1 MSTTPNVDVDLA
13 VDLRL
18 VVPDAEAVPMPVALR
33 YCANDP
39 YAVTVAFRG
48 DDLSVEWVFARDLLL
63 AGLSGPAGKGDV
75 HISPTTR
82 SGGNDAVSI
91 WLSSPDG
98 QAVLEA
104 DRVDL
109 AAFLDR
115 TTDLV
120 PAGHEDEFI
129 DLDAEIA
136 TLLIG

>member
-33 YCANDP
+33 YCASDP

-48 DDLSVEWVFARDLLL
+48 DGLSVEWVFARDLLL
-63 AGLSGPAGKGDV
+63 EGLSGPAGKGDV
-75 HISPTTR
+75 HISPATR
-82 SGGNDAVSI
+82 AGTDAVSI

-115 TTDLV
+115 TTSLV
-120 PAGHEDEFI
+120 PAGREHEHI

-136 TLLIG
+136 TLLLG

>member
-18 VVPDAEAVPMPVALR
+18 VVPDADAVPMPVALR

-39 YAVTVAFRG
+39 YAVTVAFCG
-48 DDLSVEWVFARDLLL
+48 DNLSVEWVFARDLLL
-63 AGLSGPAGKGDV
+63 EGLSGPAGEGDV
-75 HISPTTR
+75 HISPATR
-82 SGGNDAVSI
+82 GGTNAVSI

-104 DRVDL
+104 DRTDL

-115 TTDLV
+115 TTSLV
-120 PAGHEDEFI
+120 PAGHENAFI